1 MRIFDNLIYKIAA
14 LLVASVLWA
23 TAQGFRSVEQG
34 LDLPIVLQD
43 VPPELVAVDQ
53 SAHEVNLRIV
63 GSRAALRQAEKNLL
77 RYPLS
82 LADIKPGEARF
93 SVTTDRLSLP
103 RGARIS
109 ARSPSTITLQI
120 ERVLSKRVKVRP
132 DLAGALPEGLHVE
145 AVSVEPGEVVLEGA
159 RSSMRRIREVM
170 TDRIDLTRLR
180 ETTTLETSVILGYPH
195 VWRQEG
201 DNGPVRVHID
211 VVADPQEGEPDGTT
225 SG

>member
-14 LLVASVLWA
+14 LLVATVLWA

-109 ARSPSTITLQI
+109 ARSPSTITVQI
-120 ERVLSKRVKVRP
+120 ERVLIKRVKVRP

-145 AVSVEPGEVVLEGA
+145 AVSVEPVEVVLEGA

-170 TDRIDLTRLR
+170 TERIDLTRLR

-211 VVADPQEGEPDGTT
+211 VVADPQEGELDGTT
-225 SG
+225 S

>member
-14 LLVASVLWA
+14 LLVATVLWA

-43 VPPELVAVDQ
+43 VPSELVAVDQ
-53 SAHEVNLRIV
+53 SAHEINLRIV

-82 LADIKPGEARF
+82 LSDIKPGEARF
-93 SVTTDRLSLP
+93 SVTTDQLSLP

-120 ERVLSKRVKVRP
+120 ERVLTKRVKVRP
-132 DLAGALPEGLHVE
+132 DLGGALPEGLRVE

-170 TDRIDLTRLR
+170 TDRIDLARLR
-180 ETTTLETSVILGYPH
+180 ETTTLETTLILGYPH
-195 VWRQEG
+195 VWRQEPE
-201 DNGPVRVHID
+201 NGPVRVHID
-211 VVADPQEGEPDGTT
+211 VVADPQEGELDGTT
-225 SG
+225 S

>member
-1 MRIFDNLIYKIAA
+1 MRLFDNLIYKIAA
-14 LLVASVLWA
+14 LFVATVLWA
-23 TAQGFRSVEQG
+23 TAQGFSSVEQG
-34 LDLPIVLQD
+34 LDLPIVLHD
-43 VPPELVAVDQ
+43 VPSELVAVDQ
-53 SAHEVNLRIV
+53 SAHEVNVRIV

-77 RYPLS
+77 RYPLNLS
-82 LADIKPGEARF
+82 DIKPGEARF
-93 SVTTDRLSLP
+93 SVTTDRLRLP

-120 ERVLSKRVKVRP
+120 ERVLSKRVKVRA
-132 DLAGALPEGLHVE
+132 DLSGSLPEGLQVE

-180 ETTTLETSVILGYPH
+180 ETTTLETSLILGYPH
-195 VWRQEG
+195 VWRQEP

-211 VVADPQEGEPDGTT
+211 IVADPPEAELDGAT
-225 SG
+225 S

>member
-14 LLVASVLWA
+14 LLVATVLWA

-109 ARSPSTITLQI
+109 ARSPSTITVQI
-120 ERVLSKRVKVRP
+120 ERVLIKRVKVRP

-145 AVSVEPGEVVLEGA
+145 AVSVEPVEVVLEGA

-195 VWRQEG
+195 VWRLEG
-201 DNGPVRVHID
+201 ENGPVRVHIE
-211 VVADPQEGEPDGTT
+211 VVADPQEDEPDGTT
-225 SG
+225 S